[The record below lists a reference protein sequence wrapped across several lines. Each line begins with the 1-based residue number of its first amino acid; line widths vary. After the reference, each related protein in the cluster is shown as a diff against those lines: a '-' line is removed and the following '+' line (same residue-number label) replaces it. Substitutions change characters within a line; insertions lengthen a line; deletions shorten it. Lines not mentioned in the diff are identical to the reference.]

1 MTAAVRHGEC
11 YELFVFHVSEV
22 AGDHAA
28 DSAVGDYENR
38 LVPQGRVIKQSLYE
52 RIYSGSNIQKG
63 FAAGVSFKAL
73 ALFALILFRTS
84 VLSFEFPEVML
95 VQTWLMEDLAVL
107 LQGSHS

>member
-1 MTAAVRHGEC
+1 MIAAVRHGEGD
-11 YELFVFHVSEV
+11 EFFVLHVTEK

-28 DSAVGDYENR
+28 DTAVRHDEDS
-38 LVPQGRVIKQSLYE
+38 LVLQSRISKKALHK
-52 RIYSGSNIQKG
+52 RIYPGSNIQKG